1 MFHFSLENKMAHIAT
16 IKILVNE
23 HEAEK
28 VYDLL
33 REVLE
38 PVLNGRSDDSSQGKI
53 VDWGFYSVDRT
64 NDSLKESIAKKTY
77 KKGDAFAGWI
87 LFSPS
92 EACESGGDGFWSTY
106 YGWTERE
113 SATHFDACGRGCG
126 KATDAPLNPRK
137 DAEWILASSTVH
149 SFRLF
154 VRGPND
160 KVPVAF
166 ECYAPDYGHAVI
178 QAKKAYP
185 DCEVI

>member
-23 HEAEK
+23 NDMEQ

-33 REVLE
+33 YR
-38 PVLNGRSDDSSQGKI
+38 VLNPVFSVWSDDSSQGKI
-53 VDWGFYSVDRT
+53 VDWGFDSVNKT
-64 NDSLKESIAKKTY
+64 NDSIKESIANKTY
-77 KKGDAFAGWI
+77 KKGNAFASWV
-87 LFSPS
+87 LFSPR
-92 EACESGGDGFWSTY
+92 EAYESGGEGFWSSR

-113 SATHFDACGRGCG
+113 SATHFDACGRGYE
-126 KATDAPLNPRK
+126 KATDAPINPRK
-137 DAEWILASSTVH
+137 DAEWILAKSTVH

-166 ECYAPDYGHAVI
+166 ECYAPDYGHAVM